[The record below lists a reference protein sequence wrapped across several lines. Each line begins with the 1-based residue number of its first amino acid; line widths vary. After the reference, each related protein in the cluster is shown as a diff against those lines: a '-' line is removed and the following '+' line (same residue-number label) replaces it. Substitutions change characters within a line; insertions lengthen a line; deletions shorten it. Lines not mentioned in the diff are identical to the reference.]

1 MKRGRARK
9 ADTPKKKTF
18 TAPKT
23 ATPGPL
29 WTRPE
34 DLSVPL
40 HPELDAA
47 LQRSGA
53 FLSTVY
59 IDKTKGGCFRYPV
72 GPTYHALIGGLHKRM
87 KKRFFRGTEVE
98 GFSLK
103 KAFHFNEEL
112 KVRKVCSAGGG
123 SPMIDMHISL
133 QLNCHKSSE
142 AAGKK
147 ADEALALAIKTQ
159 KAPPPYR
166 ARGASPYATAVWDW
180 CKANGYRLVLTQLP
194 VIFIINDKASV
205 ATCGDYFAVHEET
218 GELTLI
224 ELKCGFPVEDYKR
237 DPSVAP
243 MVMNPP
249 LNTVPLTTENRWH
262 LQVMLTH
269 MAYEREL
276 KMRIPRVHVLN
287 VFKAKDMNIT
297 TVYQCRL
304 LEQPEWTRSLAQG
317 GRLNVLYDALSEG
330 AKKKRKNKK

>member
-47 LQRSGA
+47 LQRSGG

-72 GPTYHALIGGLHKRM
+72 GPTYHALVGGLHKRM

-98 GFSLK
+98 GFSMGK
-103 KAFHFNEEL
+103 PFYYNKEL
-112 KVRKVCSAGGG
+112 K
-123 SPMIDMHISL
+123 
-133 QLNCHKSSE
+133 LNFHKSSE

-147 ADEALALAIKTQ
+147 ADEALAQAIKTQ

-166 ARGASPYATAVWDW
+166 ARGASTYASAVWEW
-180 CKANGYRLVLTQLP
+180 CKEHGYRLVLAQLP

-224 ELKCGFPVEDYKR
+224 ELKCGFPVEDYTR

-249 LNTVPLTTENRWH
+249 LNEVPLTTENRWH

-287 VFKAKDMNIT
+287 AFKAKDMGT
-297 TVYQCRL
+297 KTFYECRL

-317 GRLNVLYDALSEG
+317 GRLNVLYEALSEG
-330 AKKKRKNKK
+330 AKKKRKSKK

>member
-9 ADTPKKKTF
+9 ADNPKKKA
-18 TAPKT
+18 APAIAKNQ
-23 ATPGPL
+23 GPL

-34 DLSVPL
+34 DPSVPL
-40 HPELDAA
+40 HLELDAV
-47 LQRSGA
+47 LQRSGG

-103 KAFHFNEEL
+103 SAFYYNAEL
-112 KVRKVCSAGGG
+112 K
-123 SPMIDMHISL
+123 
-133 QLNCHKSSE
+133 LNCHKSSE

-159 KAPPPYR
+159 KAPPPFR

-180 CKANGYRLVLTQLP
+180 CQANGYRLVLTQLP

-237 DPSVAP
+237 DPAVAP

-249 LNTVPLTTENRWH
+249 LNEVPLTTENRWH

-287 VFKAKDMNIT
+287 AFKAKDMKVT

-304 LEQPEWTRSLAQG
+304 LEQPEWTRSLSQG
-317 GRLNVLYDALSEG
+317 GRLNVLYEALSEG
-330 AKKKRKNKK
+330 AKKKRKSK